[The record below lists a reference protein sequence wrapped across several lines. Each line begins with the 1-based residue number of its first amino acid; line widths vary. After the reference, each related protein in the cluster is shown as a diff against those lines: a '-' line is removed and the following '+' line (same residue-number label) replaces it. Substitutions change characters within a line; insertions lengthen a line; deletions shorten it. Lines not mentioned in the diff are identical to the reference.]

1 MRTTTLPNKRDAE
14 TRPSANPP
22 DSFLYLSKALIALSA
37 TIYLSPI
44 ERYLIAY
51 LSIAFPCN
59 QFPSKPRMTLTDT
72 DEVCYPVIHIGSK
85 FI

>member
-1 MRTTTLPNKRDAE
+1 MQKPGLRQTLL
-14 TRPSANPP
+14 TRFFTS
-22 DSFLYLSKALIALSA
+22 SKALIALSA

-51 LSIAFPCN
+51 LNIAFPYN
-59 QFPSKPRMTLTDT
+59 QFPSKPSMTLTDT
-72 DEVCYPVIHIGSK
+72 DGVCYPVIHIGSK